1 MTMNQ
6 SLTSVLG
13 AIAAIVTLPLSASA
27 TGVAPIGQSLGKQMS
42 SDFDAFNRGE
52 TNICQLC
59 DFRDYRFPSTPD
71 EEPDFYQ
78 NSRLRGSDLRK
89 ASLSGLDLTGSYF
102 TCADLR
108 EADLSEAN
116 LTNTDFIYADLRGAD
131 LSGADLSNAT
141 FRGALI
147 DNTTVLTDVTVSQN
161 TIAPNSNFASRN
173 GGSLADVAPIAF
185 DNRRN
190 CPGREP

>member
-1 MTMNQ
+1 MN
-6 SLTSVLG
+6 LNFTSVLG
-13 AIAAIVTLPLSASA
+13 AIAVIAAIPLSAIA
-27 TGVAPIGQSLGKQMS
+27 APIGQTLGKQMS

-59 DFRDYRFPSTPD
+59 NFQDYRFPSTPED
-71 EEPDFYQ
+71 EPEFYH
-78 NSRLRGSDLRK
+78 NSRLRGSDLQN

-116 LTNTDFIYADLRGAD
+116 LSNVDFIYADLRGAN

-147 DNTTVLTDVTVSQN
+147 DDTTVLTDITINRN
-161 TIAPNSNFASRN
+161 TIAPNSNFAERN
-173 GGSLADVAPIAF
+173 GGSLASVPAIAF